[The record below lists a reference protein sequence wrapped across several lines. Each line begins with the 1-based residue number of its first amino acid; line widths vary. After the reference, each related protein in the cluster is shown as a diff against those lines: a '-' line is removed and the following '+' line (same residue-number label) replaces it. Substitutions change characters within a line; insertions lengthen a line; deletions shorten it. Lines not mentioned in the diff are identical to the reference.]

1 MPGYRKETG
10 YGRCWCERER
20 RGKEMR
26 RWEQVF
32 ILELGFEKALYT
44 LICRSNGPQF
54 SDLIQ
59 RWEIIGPHRASL
71 C

>member
-32 ILELGFEKALYT
+32 VLELGLRRHYILSYVDPT
-44 LICRSNGPQF
+44 VHNSLISSNG
-54 SDLIQ
+54 
-59 RWEIIGPHRASL
+59 GK
-71 C
+71 